1 MTVVSQQPA
10 ARQRRLLACVCSWA
24 SLYKLSFIKD
34 INHVSG
40 KTPARL
46 QSLRTELN
54 NDASLKA
61 GHTKARNDEA
71 KESKKDLDR
80 EEEELAELEQV
91 LHKRLAANNTMVAQ
105 TGGNDGI
112 HRGAGAGQGQGVGVV
127 IVKGCPPPKAKA

>member
-1 MTVVSQQPA
+1 MLWGKSD
-10 ARQRRLLACVCSWA
+10 
-24 SLYKLSFIKD
+24 KISFIKD

-40 KTPARL
+40 KMPTRL

-91 LHKRLAANNTMVAQ
+91 LHKSRLAANNSA
-105 TGGNDGI
+105 DG
-112 HRGAGAGQGQGVGVV
+112 RQ
-127 IVKGCPPPKAKA
+127 